1 MSLAY
6 HVRLGKKVVLKA
18 DKRKIT
24 TKPELLR
31 REVDILK
38 ELNHPYIPRV
48 YDFFAEGDTVYTVMD
63 YIEGKP
69 RSSVKR
75 ENGFHS
81 HRSSHGR
88 VSCWRHCHTFTV
100 RPTGTAARICTQRYQ
115 TGEPDADQGRTYLPD

>member
-1 MSLAY
+1 MIASTYEIIEKIGSGGGGNVFLAY

-48 YDFFAEGDTVYTVMD
+48 YDFFAEGDTVYTVMAS
-63 YIEGKP
+63 
-69 RSSVKR
+69 R
-75 ENGFHS
+75 
-81 HRSSHGR
+81 
-88 VSCWRHCHTFTV
+88 
-100 RPTGTAARICTQRYQ
+100 
-115 TGEPDADQGRTYLPD
+115 